1 MPRSQMVTQHF
12 PCLCARERAR
22 ACVRACQ
29 QQRESDRQ
37 ELCELHHQFPV
48 VSSEQLGRLE
58 TTDLRRSRGRSCRWT
73 FFFPLRLIAATR
85 NHCRKLRRRERRD
98 HRENEMKE
106 LCGVPHLS
114 TCHRHSGPTPSFL
127 VFHFAFLYFPP
138 FWVIATLFVC
148 AAQLLLSC

>member
-12 PCLCARERAR
+12 SCLCVCVRANVCMR
-22 ACVRACQ
+22 ACVHACQ

-48 VSSEQLGRLE
+48 VSSAERPEQLGRLE
-58 TTDLRRSRGRSCRWT
+58 TTDLRRLRGGHGRRRT
-73 FFFPLRLIAATR
+73 FFPLRLVAATR
-85 NHCRKLRRRERRD
+85 NHWWKLRRRERQD

-114 TCHRHSGPTPSFL
+114 TCHRHSGTTPSFL
-127 VFHFAFLYFPP
+127 VSHLAFLYLPP
-138 FWVIATLFVC
+138 F
-148 AAQLLLSC
+148 